1 MKPQKVSARKLLD
14 MTERLEEVK
23 IELAKLDGLLEELL
37 KRLKVKSGES
47 NLKRA
52 KAVLIAVRKKLE
64 KKENE
69 LEDGVERLEEKYE
82 WQ

>member
-1 MKPQKVSARKLLD
+1 

>member
-1 MKPQKVSARKLLD
+1 MGKRQVSARKLLD